1 MIILFILKNKIL
13 WLVAWTL
20 QAIGYYFVLKKIGEY
35 PSYAIIPFFAE
46 LRISKYVYNRS
57 VSFVRPFLITLIL
70 LLCGAYMNPLRGMG
84 LLLTLIAAI
93 IYFFFLQR
101 LYRRL
106 IKAFRKKWWYYIIAF
121 FFPPLFLYL
130 IGRGKEEFIGP
141 TFKISRFQ
149 TRLWRGLKYTAM
161 ALLSALE
168 IIAITFGVGLV
179 TIKNQMPRFLANV
192 ILADTEKKTKD
203 VVADGNLMT
212 REEALGDHASV
223 IETAVHSRDY
233 YFPDHS
239 DDENVVVLE
248 YIIGSNLE
256 NAMGLASANITQMK
270 DATTK
275 GNNLTFVLQAGG
287 SFRWFTNEIREN
299 SNGRYVISNGVIKMV
314 ESLDNTLCMSEPDSL
329 SDFLKWSKQ
338 KYPAD
343 RYILV
348 LWDHGGGL
356 SSGYGSDEL
365 NRRKDGDTMLVN
377 EMANAI
383 RSSGIKFDVIGFD
396 ACLMQTLE
404 TAMAFEPFADYY
416 IASEEVEG
424 GYGWF
429 YTSAFGKLAED
440 PTIPTLDFAR
450 ELISAYDVYNT
461 ALKDGK
467 VDSSATLSV
476 VDLTMIKPVYEQ
488 MSKLFV
494 SSNEA
499 ILADPE
505 DYADI
510 SLSVSRAYT
519 FHNNEQ
525 IDMINY
531 LQILDSLDY
540 NNTICKDHACEL
552 VIDSLKAAIPYR
564 NKNSAEGVNGM
575 TITFPLQAIYT
586 YDLVYK
592 QLNEFGLE
600 EQKEFLNNFFSIQVA
615 TNENNKYLEN
625 EEWYV
630 KGFEEYD
637 TTDTLIDIPLTETEH
652 GYLVELPEKVKKI
665 VSDIQVAVYQK
676 DGDRLRYLG
685 RDYVGENEIDGEIYI
700 DMDNYWT
707 FINGNLISYTAGQS
721 RETEEGTIY
730 TGTTMAKLNGK
741 EDIILHIEW
750 DPIKTETKAIYG
762 NVIGYTFADELKAFM
777 SKGMET
783 LQSGDRLDF
792 YFDYY
797 DMQGN
802 ELGRETYGS
811 TLIVTNPDYVV
822 VNDRELKKTDL
833 VFSGVLT
840 DVYQRELITEQID
853 YHID

>member
-1 MIILFILKNKIL
+1 
-13 WLVAWTL
+13 
-20 QAIGYYFVLKKIGEY
+20 
-35 PSYAIIPFFAE
+35 
-46 LRISKYVYNRS
+46 
-57 VSFVRPFLITLIL
+57 
-70 LLCGAYMNPLRGMG
+70 
-84 LLLTLIAAI
+84 
-93 IYFFFLQR
+93 
-101 LYRRL
+101 
-106 IKAFRKKWWYYIIAF
+106 
-121 FFPPLFLYL
+121 
-130 IGRGKEEFIGP
+130 
-141 TFKISRFQ
+141 
-149 TRLWRGLKYTAM
+149 
-161 ALLSALE
+161 
-168 IIAITFGVGLV
+168 
-179 TIKNQMPRFLANV
+179 
-192 ILADTEKKTKD
+192 
-203 VVADGNLMT
+203 VADGNLMT

-256 NAMGLASANITQMK
+256 NAMGLASANIRQMK

-467 VDSSATLSV
+467 VNSSATLSV

-510 SLSVSRAYT
+510 SLSVSKAYT

-552 VIDSLKAAIPYR
+552 VIDSVKAAIPYR

-615 TNENNKYLEN
+615 TNENNKYLEDQ
-625 EEWYV
+625 EWYV

-741 EDIILHIEW
+741 EDIILHIEC